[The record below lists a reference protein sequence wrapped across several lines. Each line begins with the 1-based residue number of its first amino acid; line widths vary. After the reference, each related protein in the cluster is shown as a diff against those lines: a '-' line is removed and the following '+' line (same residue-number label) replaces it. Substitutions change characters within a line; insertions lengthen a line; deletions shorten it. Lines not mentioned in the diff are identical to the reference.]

1 MFKKN
6 QKLQVKLSE
15 IKESLLTIDKIDF
28 QLPNGAS
35 LPSHFHITEIGKLS
49 KHFIDCGGQ
58 VRKED
63 TVNFQLWE
71 ANDYQH
77 RLSPKDLLEII
88 ALAENKL
95 GIENL
100 NIEVEYQGDTIGKYG
115 LSFNGQQFLLTNKLT
130 DCLDP
135 KKCGLPVSKHKIRIS
150 QLHNSQNNC
159 TPNSGCC

>member
-1 MFKKN
+1 M
-6 QKLQVKLSE
+6 KLSE

-35 LPSHFHITEIGKLS
+35 IPSHFHITEKGKLS

-71 ANDYQH
+71 ADDYQH

-88 ALAENKL
+88 TLAENKL

-135 KKCGLPVSKHKIRIS
+135 KKCGLPVSKPKIRIS
-150 QLHNSQNNC
+150 QLGNSQNNC
-159 TPNSGCC
+159 TPDSGCC

>member
-6 QKLQVKLSE
+6 QKLHMKLSE

-58 VRKED
+58 VRKEA

-71 ANDYQH
+71 ADDY
-77 RLSPKDLLEII
+77 R
-88 ALAENKL
+88 A
-95 GIENL
+95 
-100 NIEVEYQGDTIGKYG
+100 
-115 LSFNGQQFLLTNKLT
+115 
-130 DCLDP
+130 
-135 KKCGLPVSKHKIRIS
+135 
-150 QLHNSQNNC
+150 
-159 TPNSGCC
+159 

>member
-1 MFKKN
+1 MTLDEIHFK
-6 QKLQVKLSE
+6 
-15 IKESLLTIDKIDF
+15 
-28 QLPNGAS
+28 LPNGTS
-35 LPSHFHITEIGKLS
+35 VPPHFHVTEVGKVS

-58 VRKED
+58 VRKEA

-71 ANDYQH
+71 ADDHVQ
-77 RLSPKDLLEII
+77 RLHPQDLLEII

-100 NIEVEYQGDTIGKYG
+100 DIEVEYQGDTIGKYG

-135 KKCGLPVSKHKIRIS
+135 KKCGIPVSKPKIRIS
-150 QLHNSQNNC
+150 QLRNSQNNC
-159 TPNSGCC
+159 TPDSGYC

>member
-6 QKLQVKLSE
+6 QKLHMKLSE

-135 KKCGLPVSKHKIRIS
+135 KKCGLPVSKPKIRIS
-150 QLHNSQNNC
+150 QLHNSQNSC